1 MTQLSPL
8 TPLAALDGSSIDG
21 GLYHWFITQAQNA
34 PHWFDDLVSFYAS
47 YGLGLFALMMVWC
60 WWQAR
65 TSRSATAMSMALAVP
80 VAVVLAYVANDIV
93 KSVFD
98 EPRPCQVITSPA
110 TIQPCPG
117 VGDWAFPSNH
127 SAIAAAAAAAIVM
140 IDRRLGAIAVLAALV
155 MGFSRVWVGAH
166 YPHDVLVG
174 FGVGIVVAVPLML
187 AARRFGPPLVVRL
200 ESGFLRPLLTA

>member
-1 MTQLSPL
+1 MTTA
-8 TPLAALDGSSIDG
+8 TPVAQLAALDGSSIDG
-21 GLYHWFITQAQNA
+21 GLYHWFITQAQHA
-34 PHWFDDLVSFYAS
+34 PHWFDNLVSFYAS
-47 YGLGLFALMMVWC
+47 YGLGLFAVLMVWC

-65 TSRSATAMSMALAVP
+65 KARDAGAMALALTVP
-80 VAVVLAYVANDIV
+80 VTVVLAYVANDIV

-127 SAIAAAAAAAIVM
+127 SAIAAAAAAAIWV
-140 IDRRLGAIAVLAALV
+140 ISRRLGVIAVLAALV
-155 MGFSRVWVGAH
+155 MGFSRIWVGAH

-174 FGVGIVVAVPLML
+174 FLVGPAVAVPLML
-187 AARRFGPPLVVRL
+187 AAKRFGPPLVVRL